1 MARGRPKSSTA
12 MSGKE
17 RMKKLRAKHGTDKGM
32 DAARKRRANACLT
45 EEEKEAKHEQN
56 RLAKQKSRAKQ
67 SRQKKAFIKAKD
79 VERKRLQKLKGQEK
93 ANSTERV
100 QRLGIRKVVLTQLL
114 LSSVVFRDLT
124 KFARLC

>member
-45 EEEKEAKHEQN
+45 EEEK
-56 RLAKQKSRAKQ
+56 KSQAW
-67 SRQKKAFIKAKD
+67 
-79 VERKRLQKLKGQEK
+79 
-93 ANSTERV
+93 
-100 QRLGIRKVVLTQLL
+100 
-114 LSSVVFRDLT
+114 T
-124 KFARLC
+124 K